1 MLGDLNMTLTGAT
14 RKLLIA
20 LAFLCVSPL
29 SIGWTENSL
38 VHIAQTLASFTAL
51 TECWICLP
59 RAKFIMGRGDP
70 FIHLIKNFSQIPDGN
85 GLLLE
90 TQVSK
95 Q

>member
-1 MLGDLNMTLTGAT
+1 MLGDLYMTMIGVTMN
-14 RKLLIA
+14 LLIA
-20 LAFLCVSPL
+20 LAFLGRLPL
-29 SIGWTENSL
+29 ATGWADNSL
-38 VHIAQTLASFTAL
+38 VCIAQTLASSTAL
-51 TECWICLP
+51 IECWICLP

-90 TQVSK
+90 TQISK